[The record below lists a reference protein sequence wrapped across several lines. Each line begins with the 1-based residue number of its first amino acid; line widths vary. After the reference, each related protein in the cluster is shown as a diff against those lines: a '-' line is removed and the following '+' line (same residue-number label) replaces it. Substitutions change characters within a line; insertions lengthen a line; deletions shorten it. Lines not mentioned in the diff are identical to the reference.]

1 MSITI
6 STDKITAT
14 GLERTFQY
22 GQNKKSFK
30 HYGYGLN
37 EGYKEVL
44 LWRMFSIRY
53 SYKRVTELA
62 LLIEYLVG
70 KEMMQSLFLTGNL
83 QTLVYISNDTA
94 GNYSLSQRW
103 ICTLNG
109 IFAAV
114 YLDNP
119 IKSITV
125 NRARAYGILTS
136 LNSTL
141 ESGKKIPFLP
151 GLSPTNISYL
161 SEEIGNILK
170 LVPHHYQINL

>member
-119 IKSITV
+119 D
-125 NRARAYGILTS
+125 N
-136 LNSTL
+136 
-141 ESGKKIPFLP
+141 GK
-151 GLSPTNISYL
+151 
-161 SEEIGNILK
+161 
-170 LVPHHYQINL
+170 